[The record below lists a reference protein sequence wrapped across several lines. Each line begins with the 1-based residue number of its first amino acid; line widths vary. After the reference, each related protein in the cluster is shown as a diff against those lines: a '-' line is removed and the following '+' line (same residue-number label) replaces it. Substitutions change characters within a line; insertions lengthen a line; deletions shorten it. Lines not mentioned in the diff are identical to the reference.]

1 MAVAAS
7 TPIELIEN
15 VYANLD
21 ENIALG
27 REKLGRGLTLAEK
40 VLINHLAS
48 ADQDL
53 DRGVSYVDLRPDRV
67 AMQDATAQMAWL
79 QFMTAGLDEVAV
91 PTTTHCDH
99 LYKLAM
105 MAKQTYWQQVK
116 VTKRSTTSWKVFAR
130 STEQGSGSQEA
141 ELSTKSYW
149 NNTRSQVE

>member
-27 REKLGRGLTLAEK
+27 REKLGRGIDLGRQ

-53 DRGVSYVDLRPDRV
+53 DRGVSYVDLRPDRSYARRHSTNGLV
-67 AMQDATAQMAWL
+67 AIHDGW
-79 QFMTAGLDEVAV
+79 F
-91 PTTTHCDH
+91 
-99 LYKLAM
+99 
-105 MAKQTYWQQVK
+105 
-116 VTKRSTTSWKVFAR
+116 R
-130 STEQGSGSQEA
+130 
-141 ELSTKSYW
+141 
-149 NNTRSQVE
+149 

>member
-48 ADQDL
+48 TDQEL
-53 DRGVSYVDLRPDRV
+53 DRGVS
-67 AMQDATAQMAWL
+67 
-79 QFMTAGLDEVAV
+79 
-91 PTTTHCDH
+91 
-99 LYKLAM
+99 
-105 MAKQTYWQQVK
+105 
-116 VTKRSTTSWKVFAR
+116 
-130 STEQGSGSQEA
+130 
-141 ELSTKSYW
+141 
-149 NNTRSQVE
+149 